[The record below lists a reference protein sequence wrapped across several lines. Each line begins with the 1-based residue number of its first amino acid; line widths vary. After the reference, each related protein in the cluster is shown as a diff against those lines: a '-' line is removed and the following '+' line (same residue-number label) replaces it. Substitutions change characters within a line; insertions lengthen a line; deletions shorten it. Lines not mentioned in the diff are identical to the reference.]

1 MAGTLWMIGMMGS
14 GKTTVG
20 EIVAD
25 LMALPFIDLD
35 TVIESDA
42 GMTVAAIFYAEGEA
56 GFRRRE
62 SVALAGVAGTECV
75 VACGGG
81 AVLSRP
87 NRDVMT
93 ASGTVVWLQA
103 PVATLAARVGDG
115 SGRPL
120 VSGDVAA
127 GLQAILG
134 ERRDAYDD
142 AASVAVDG
150 DRPPRTVAEEVVAWL
165 RRS

>member
-1 MAGTLWMIGMMGS
+1 
-14 GKTTVG
+14 
-20 EIVAD
+20 
-25 LMALPFIDLD
+25 
-35 TVIESDA
+35 
-42 GMTVAAIFYAEGEA
+42 
-56 GFRRRE
+56 
-62 SVALAGVAGTECV
+62 
-75 VACGGG
+75 
-81 AVLSRP
+81 
-87 NRDVMT
+87 MT